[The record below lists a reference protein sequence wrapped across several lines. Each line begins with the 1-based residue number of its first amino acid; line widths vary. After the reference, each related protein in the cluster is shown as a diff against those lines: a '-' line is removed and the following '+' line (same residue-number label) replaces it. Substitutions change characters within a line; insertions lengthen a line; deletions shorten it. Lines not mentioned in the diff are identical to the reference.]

1 MNTIKEIIKE
11 FFTAFSLCI
20 IFLIVRTIMVENADS
35 ISINTLFVVL
45 IFCLL
50 LSTLERLCFSN
61 RIIKNISYLKRV
73 LIFAFI
79 LTILAILVAIK
90 LNWFNLSITGIIIRF
105 LITYLIGGTT
115 IILIDRYLT
124 KEGETYTKAI
134 NEYKN
139 KNIDI

>member
-20 IFLIVRTIMVENADS
+20 IFLIVRTTLIENANF
-35 ISINTLFVVL
+35 ISINTLFIVL

-73 LIFAFI
+73 LIFSFI
-79 LTILAILVAIK
+79 LTIFAIILAIK
-90 LNWFNLSITGIIIRF
+90 LNWFNISITGIIIRF
-105 LITYLIGGTT
+105 IITYIVGGTS

-124 KEGETYTKAI
+124 KEGEKYTKAI

>member
-20 IFLIVRTIMVENADS
+20 IFLIVRTTLIENANY
-35 ISINTLFVVL
+35 ISINTLFIVL

-115 IILIDRYLT
+115 IILM
-124 KEGETYTKAI
+124 G
-134 NEYKN
+134 
-139 KNIDI
+139 

>member
-20 IFLIVRTIMVENADS
+20 IFLIVRTTLIENADF
-35 ISINTLFVVL
+35 ISINTLFIVL

-79 LTILAILVAIK
+79 LTVLAILVAIK
-90 LNWFNLSITGIIIRF
+90 LNWFNISITGIIIRF
-105 LITYLIGGTT
+105 IITYIVGGTT

-124 KEGETYTKAI
+124 KEGEKYTKAI

>member
-1 MNTIKEIIKE
+1 MNTLKEIIKE
-11 FFTAFSLCI
+11 FFIAFSLCV
-20 IFLIVRTIMVENADS
+20 IFLIIRTTLIENANF
-35 ISINTLFVVL
+35 ISINTLFIVL

-79 LTILAILVAIK
+79 LTVLAILVAIK

-105 LITYLIGGTT
+105 LITYLIGETT

-124 KEGETYTKAI
+124 KEGEKYTKAI